1 MSNECLD
8 LTINNLGIEEKTLMC
23 LEKHQINY
31 IKELWKLS
39 RKDLKKMNLGDTE
52 INLIIIKMQL
62 MGIDLNQKIYNKD

>member
-1 MSNECLD
+1 MD
-8 LTINNLGIEEKTLMC
+8 LTINNLGIEEKTLMF

-39 RKDLKKMNLGDTE
+39 RKDLQKMNLSDTE

>member
-1 MSNECLD
+1 MD
-8 LTINNLGIEEKTLMC
+8 LTINNLGIEGKTLMC
-23 LEKHQINY
+23 LEKYQINY

-39 RKDLKKMNLGDTE
+39 RKDLQKMNLSDTE